1 MGAGEGRVG
10 RASCVPS
17 YNSSARKVNRR
28 RFMARRKPP
37 APTLVSADDI
47 ELELYEAMRR
57 GDIERL
63 MGLWSDD
70 DEICCIH
77 PGGARLLGAAAIRA
91 SFEAMFGNGT
101 IDAEPHRVRR
111 LESHSSAVHSVL
123 ERVRVMT
130 PEGEQFAW
138 VVATNV
144 YLKSAQGWRLVAHH
158 ASPGTA
164 VEDQEAAEAASTLH

>member
-1 MGAGEGRVG
+1 
-10 RASCVPS
+10 
-17 YNSSARKVNRR
+17 
-28 RFMARRKPP
+28 MARPKPP
-37 APTLVSADDI
+37 APTLTSPDDI

-63 MGLWSDD
+63 MAVWSDD
-70 DEICCIH
+70 DEICCVH
-77 PGGARLLGAAAIRA
+77 PGGSRLVGVAAIRA

-111 LESHSSAVHSVL
+111 LESHSSAIHSVL
-123 ERVRVMT
+123 ERIRVAT

-144 YLKSAQGWRLVAHH
+144 YLKSSQGWRLVAHH
-158 ASPGTA
+158 ASPGSA
-164 VEDQEAAEAASTLH
+164 DEAHDTVEAASTLH

>member
-1 MGAGEGRVG
+1 MNSGAKPIWS
-10 RASCVPS
+10 APCVPS

-28 RFMARRKPP
+28 KFMARPKPP

-63 MGLWSDD
+63 MALWSDD

-77 PGGARLLGAAAIRA
+77 PGGARLVGAAAIRA

-101 IDAEPHRVRR
+101 IDAEPQRVRR

-123 ERVRVMT
+123 ERIRVMT
-130 PEGEQFAW
+130 AEGEQFAW

-144 YLKSAQGWRLVAHH
+144 YLKSSQGWRLVAHH
-158 ASPGTA
+158 ASPGTS
-164 VEDQEAAEAASTLH
+164 VEAQDDPEAASTLH

>member
-1 MGAGEGRVG
+1 
-10 RASCVPS
+10 
-17 YNSSARKVNRR
+17 
-28 RFMARRKPP
+28 MARPKPP
-37 APTLVSADDI
+37 APTLLSPDDI

-63 MGLWSDD
+63 MAVWSDD
-70 DEICCIH
+70 DEICCVH
-77 PGGARLLGAAAIRA
+77 PGGGRLLGVGAIRA

-123 ERVRVMT
+123 ERIRIAT
-130 PEGEQFAW
+130 ADGEQFAW

-158 ASPGTA
+158 ASPGSA
-164 VEDQEAAEAASTLH
+164 DEGQESAEATSTLH